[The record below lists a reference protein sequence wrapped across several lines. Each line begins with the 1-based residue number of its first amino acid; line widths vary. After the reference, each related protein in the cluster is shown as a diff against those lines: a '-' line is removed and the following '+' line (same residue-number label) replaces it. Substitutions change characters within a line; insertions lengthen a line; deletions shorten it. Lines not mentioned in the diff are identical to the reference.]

1 MMAARQGAITV
12 PGAWSDLDL
21 AALRGLLLIV
31 GAPNSGKS
39 TFAHWLHG
47 QLARDGRRVAFLDGD
62 VGQSALGPPT
72 TLTLALALPQL
83 VHWFIGDVTPR
94 GRMLPLVVGAGRLA
108 RRALEAGTE
117 TIIVDTT
124 GLVQALHGG
133 VALKHALVDQL
144 QPETLLALQQ
154 EGELEAILA
163 PLRWLPRP
171 RVIELP
177 VSQAA
182 RPRDTQARQAYR
194 AEAFRRYFDGAG
206 VVRLSLRGRAVFG
219 GRAFAPR
226 RLLALQ
232 DAGGFALALGV
243 VVAYNQAR
251 DELDARAPLND
262 LQAVASVQLG
272 AIAVDAA
279 TGQESRPGRGQASAR
294 ARREETIASPTY
306 SQKKATEW

>member
-1 MMAARQGAITV
+1 MLKSARQGTITV
-12 PGAWSDLDL
+12 PSAWSNLDL
-21 AALRGLLLIV
+21 TALRGLLLII

-39 TFAHWLHG
+39 TFANWLHG

-72 TLTLALALPQL
+72 TLTLALPQL
-83 VHWFIGDVTPR
+83 VHWFVGDVSPR

-108 RRALEAGTE
+108 RRALEAGAE
-117 TIIVDTT
+117 TVIVDTT
-124 GLVQALHGG
+124 GLVQAIHGG

-154 EGELEAILA
+154 EDELEAILA
-163 PLRWLPRP
+163 PLRRLPRP

-177 VSQAA
+177 VCQAA
-182 RPRDTQARQAYR
+182 RRRDVQERQVHR

-232 DAGGFALALGV
+232 DADGFALALGV
-243 VVAYNQAR
+243 IVAYNQAR

-262 LQAVASVQLG
+262 LRAVASVQLG
-272 AIAVDAA
+272 AIGVDAA
-279 TGQESRPGRGQASAR
+279 TGQESRPGRG
-294 ARREETIASPTY
+294 
-306 SQKKATEW
+306 